1 MDACPPTFKEGKY
14 IKMTISTL
22 QTSPSVII
30 SVQTRVSHSEVNRL
44 LAAAVVNRKFRQLL
58 LSDPVQALEA
68 GYQGEKFTFT
78 RSERDLIVSIQAKS
92 LAELA
97 GQLIS
102 CLGINNTHSEQ
113 YAAET
118 EIQRFF

>member
-1 MDACPPTFKEGKY
+1 
-14 IKMTISTL
+14 MTISTL

-30 SVQTRVSHSEVNRL
+30 SAQTRTSHSEVNRL
-44 LAAAVVNRKFRQLL
+44 LAAAVVNKNFRQFLL
-58 LSDPVQALEA
+58 NDPVQALEA

-78 RSERDLIVSIQAKS
+78 SSERDLIVSIQAKS

-102 CLGINNTHSEQ
+102 CLGIRSTYSEKHDS
-113 YAAET
+113 EI
-118 EIQRFF
+118 EIQRIFKSY